1 MMSGRRG
8 RRVSRLR
15 SREPRRTRE
24 KLERRR
30 RVVEGRRRS
39 KEAQQGRWDG
49 KGSRLGGV
57 WMDASLETLEL
68 LLELVDLDLMLDGHH
83 VHIGQVHQG

>member
-1 MMSGRRG
+1 MSSGRR
-8 RRVSRLR
+8 VVVNRLR
-15 SREPRRTRE
+15 SRKPRRTRE

-68 LLELVDLDLMLDGHH
+68 LLELVDLYLMLDGHH